1 METVDKRMD
10 KAIKMLKA
18 DKKYQTEIN
27 ALKKIK
33 ELLDNGKPAR
43 QVELTDEEKEQADM
57 NDAQLQQAQQ
67 MLQAAP
73 VISQSAKELA
83 QAQKA
88 TGESF
93 R

>member
-33 ELLDNGKPAR
+33 ELLDNG
-43 QVELTDEEKEQADM
+43 
-57 NDAQLQQAQQ
+57 NQQD
-67 MLQAAP
+67 
-73 VISQSAKELA
+73 K
-83 QAQKA
+83 
-88 TGESF
+88 
-93 R
+93 